1 MKRASGWVISGE
13 KLSSGFDNLK
23 QHKKRVNYQAVSSPV
38 WLLKEIQ
45 SQNLFLLRHRLAM
58 SRWLSHSRVWKYMQE
73 DFQNRALREK
83 CPNKEFFLVLIFPHL
98 DWIWTRKKL
107 RIWILF
113 TQWRLGCIW
122 QRRWWS
128 TAFYFWNDKLRDNF
142 KDKILKLYLI
152 CSHKWILDMIFYRH
166 EWQFT
171 DQDI

>member
-1 MKRASGWVISGE
+1 MKRASGGVISGE

-83 CPNKEFFLVLIFPHL
+83 CPNKEFFLFRIFPHL
-98 DWIWTRKKL
+98 DWIWTRKNYEFGYFSRSGDLDAFDKGDDDQQL
-107 RIWILF
+107 
-113 TQWRLGCIW
+113 
-122 QRRWWS
+122 S
-128 TAFYFWNDKLRDNF
+128 TSETINSET
-142 KDKILKLYLI
+142 ILKI
-152 CSHKWILDMIFYRH
+152 
-166 EWQFT
+166 
-171 DQDI
+171 

>member
-1 MKRASGWVISGE
+1 MKRASGGVISGE

-83 CPNKEFFLVLIFPHL
+83 CPNKEFFLCPYFPTFRLNMDQNKTTNLDTFHAVEAWMHL
-98 DWIWTRKKL
+98 TKEMMFNSFLLLKRK
-107 RIWILF
+107 
-113 TQWRLGCIW
+113 TQR
-122 QRRWWS
+122 
-128 TAFYFWNDKLRDNF
+128 
-142 KDKILKLYLI
+142 
-152 CSHKWILDMIFYRH
+152 
-166 EWQFT
+166 QF
-171 DQDI
+171 